1 MRLARCVRPWIFLGL
16 ALGGCGE
23 ATPPPPPPVFE
34 EFDDPFADEAKAADT
49 KTASGDVKLAAA
61 DTKRPA
67 EEITPTP
74 APLPEEGKAVE
85 PNPAVAT
92 PPPTTPPPSEPAAPP
107 TEPATKASEPAA
119 KATPKTQPKGT
130 PKAPKSGSGATTA
143 PAPAPAPEPP
153 PAPPPAAEPEPAPP
167 PAAEPAPA
175 PTPPAPPPPP
185 PQTRYAG
192 TFTFAGGDAQR
203 EKLAAAIEAAVQQM
217 NALIRPIARKRLNES
232 NPVRDAIT
240 FAVEGQKVT
249 VTFAAGR
256 TIGGTLGGPSVPWT
270 SDSGKPVQVAFQM
283 VKDRLV
289 LDFTADDG
297 ARRVVYTLNE
307 TGDKLTLS
315 VTVTSERLVEPLKY
329 ALSYRRK

>member
-1 MRLARCVRPWIFLGL
+1 MRLARCLRSWIFLGL

-34 EFDDPFADEAKAADT
+34 EFDDPFAEEAKAEEAKAAP
-49 KTASGDVKLAAA
+49 GDVKLAAA
-61 DTKRPA
+61 DAKRP
-67 EEITPTP
+67 EEIAPPPTP
-74 APLPEEGKAVE
+74 PPDEGKAVE
-85 PNPAVAT
+85 PTPAVAT
-92 PPPTTPPPSEPAAPP
+92 PPPTTPPATEPAAPA
-107 TEPATKASEPAA
+107 TEPAATATEPPTKATKTS
-119 KATPKTQPKGT
+119 PKSQPKGT
-130 PKAPKSGSGATTA
+130 TKPPKSGSGETSA
-143 PAPAPAPEPP
+143 PAPTPA
-153 PAPPPAAEPEPAPP
+153 PEPAPP
-167 PAAEPAPA
+167 PPPASEPAPPPVAEPAPPPA
-175 PTPPAPPPPP
+175 PPAPPPPP

-256 TIGGTLGGPSVPWT
+256 TVGGTLGGPSVPWT
-270 SDSGKPVQVAFQM
+270 SDSGKPVQVSFQM

-289 LDFTADDG
+289 LDFTAEDG

-315 VTVTSERLVEPLKY
+315 ITVTSERLVEPLKY

>member
-1 MRLARCVRPWIFLGL
+1 MRLARCVRSWIFLGL

-34 EFDDPFADEAKAADT
+34 EFDDPFAEEAKAAP
-49 KTASGDVKLAAA
+49 GDVKLAAA
-61 DTKRPA
+61 DTKRP
-67 EEITPTP
+67 EEIAPPPTP
-74 APLPEEGKAVE
+74 PPDEGKAAE

-92 PPPTTPPPSEPAAPP
+92 PPPTTPPA
-107 TEPATKASEPAA
+107 TEPAPPATEPVAPATEPPTKATKTS
-119 KATPKTQPKGT
+119 PKSQPKGT
-130 PKAPKSGSGATTA
+130 TKPPKSGSGETSA
-143 PAPAPAPEPP
+143 PAPTPAPEPP
-153 PAPPPAAEPEPAPP
+153 PAPPPASEPAPAPP

-175 PTPPAPPPPP
+175 PAPPAPPPPP

-256 TIGGTLGGPSVPWT
+256 TVGGTLGGPSVPWT
-270 SDSGKPVQVAFQM
+270 SDSGKPVQVSFQM

-289 LDFTADDG
+289 LDFTAEDG

-315 VTVTSERLVEPLKY
+315 ITVTSERLVEPLKY